1 MWLKLFFEVGTLPAI
16 KGRELN
22 FDQWCKAMSIR
33 IDDALGVHMRALG
46 LHMKRTEILAANLAN
61 EDTPGYQARDLDF
74 AAEMSRSAP
83 APQFGESAQAR
94 LQYRVP
100 AQAAQDGNTV
110 ELSVEQAAFA
120 KSTSDFQTSLTFLNM
135 KFRGLKQAIEGR

>member
-1 MWLKLFFEVGTLPAI
+1 
-16 KGRELN
+16 
-22 FDQWCKAMSIR
+22 MSIR
-33 IDDALGVHMRALG
+33 IDEALGEHTRALG

-61 EDTPGYQARDLDF
+61 EDTPGFKARDLDF
-74 AAEMSRSAP
+74 AAEMNRNSA
-83 APQFGESAQAR
+83 ASGNRAQAL

-100 AQAAQDGNTV
+100 AQASQDGNTV

-120 KSTSDFQTSLTFLNM
+120 KSTSDYQTSLTFLNM

>member
-1 MWLKLFFEVGTLPAI
+1 MWLKWFFEVGTLPAI

>member
-1 MWLKLFFEVGTLPAI
+1 MFFEVGTLPAI

-74 AAEMSRSAP
+74 AAEMSRSAS
-83 APQFGESAQAR
+83 APQFGESAHAR